1 MSVGSKGG
9 SRSRSR
15 RPLCSHG
22 ANTAVLTLTSRAAPI
37 ITVEARARSGR
48 ARVRSHLSELQSLHR
63 SPFTTRRTLSL
74 QNSMQLRAL
83 ISNRNNSCPMSS
95 GVRLIQ
101 MCLHRDKR
109 QPMVRQGIKVTRTV
123 CHQFKILGKSKE
135 LVVTGQAAH
144 PTRFVINRRT
154 IRMVPSREDLSSR
167 AANMDSP
174 EAIK

>member
-1 MSVGSKGG
+1 MSAGSKGG

-63 SPFTTRRTLSL
+63 SPSTQRTLSL
-74 QNSMQLRAL
+74 QNSMRLRAL
-83 ISNRNNSCPMSS
+83 ISNKNNSCPMSS

-101 MCLHRDKR
+101 MCLPRDKR
-109 QPMVRQGIKVTRTV
+109 QPMVRPGIKATRTV
-123 CHQFKILGKSKE
+123 CHQFRILGKSKE